1 MRDKDLLKTLQKDG
15 WEIVNIKGSHH
26 KLKKGNKKIVLPV
39 HGKDIPKGTL
49 HQIMKNV
56 GLK

>member
-15 WEIVNIKGSHH
+15 WEMVSIKGSHH

>member
-15 WEIVNIKGSHH
+15 WEIVSIKGSHH

-56 GLK
+56 GL

>member
-15 WEIVNIKGSHH
+15 WEIVSIKGSHH
-26 KLKKGNKKIVLPV
+26 KLKKDNKKIVLPV

>member
-15 WEIVNIKGSHH
+15 WEIVSIKGSHH

>member
-15 WEIVNIKGSHH
+15 WEIVSIKGSHH

-39 HGKDIPKGTL
+39 HGKDISKGTL

>member
-15 WEIVNIKGSHH
+15 WEIVSIKGSHH

-56 GLK
+56 GLR